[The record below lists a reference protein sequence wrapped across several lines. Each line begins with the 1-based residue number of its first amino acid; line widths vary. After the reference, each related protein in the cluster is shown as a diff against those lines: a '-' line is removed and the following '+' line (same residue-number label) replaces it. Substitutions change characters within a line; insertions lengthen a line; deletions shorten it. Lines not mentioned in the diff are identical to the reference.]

1 MAKSA
6 APKGASSPVEV
17 FPEIEQGSPDWY
29 ELRLGIPT
37 ASNFAMVTRDAD
49 SKTRREYMHKLAGEI
64 LTGRPAEGK
73 ITTAAMQRGHEMEP
87 EAREHYAKTN
97 IVKIDRVGFVRRKL
111 PSGRYVGSSP
121 DGLMEARKGA
131 NWRRGL
137 EIKTMAPHLMIGLL
151 ERGATL
157 PPEHRWQVYG
167 TMWVAD
173 LEEVDLMLYY
183 RGMPVAPKFTVVRS
197 EPAIKEISD
206 AVEVF
211 DHELNGLV
219 KKIRAMGGAR

>member
-1 MAKSA
+1 MAKA
-6 APKGASSPVEV
+6 VAPKKAPSPIEV
-17 FPEIEQGSPDWY
+17 FPEIEQGSPEWF

-37 ASNFAMVTRDAD
+37 ASNFALVTRDSEA
-49 SKTRREYMHKLAGEI
+49 KTRREYMHKLAGEI

-73 ITTAAMQRGHEMEP
+73 IMTAAMQRGHDMEP
-87 EAREHYAKTN
+87 EARDHYAKKN
-97 IVKIDRVGFVRRKL
+97 IVKIDQVGFIRRLL
-111 PSGRYVGSSP
+111 PSGRYVGTSP

-131 NWRRGL
+131 NWRKAL

-151 ERGATL
+151 ERGAAL

-173 LEEVDLMLYY
+173 IEEVDLMLYY
-183 RGMPVAPKFTVVRS
+183 RGMPVAPKFTVVRNDA
-197 EPAIKEISD
+197 AIKEVSD

-211 DHELNGLV
+211 DHELNNLV
-219 KKIRAMGGAR
+219 KKIRAMGGER